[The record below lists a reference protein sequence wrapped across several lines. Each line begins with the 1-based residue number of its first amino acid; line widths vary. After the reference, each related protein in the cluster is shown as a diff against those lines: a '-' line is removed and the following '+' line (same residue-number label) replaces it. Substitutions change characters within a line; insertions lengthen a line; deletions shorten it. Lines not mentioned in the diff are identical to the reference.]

1 MSKFASS
8 KVGNND
14 STVHFEALPRN
25 LRRSE
30 EVKMS
35 FGSSLAD
42 AFFDI
47 LTYEIDSV
55 YDKFFSYS
63 CFVVLII
70 VVFISIWVK
79 NRAVSG
85 LPKPALLR
93 QHGSFHLKD
102 NLHLFNYKSKAFT
115 VMKKIQTLSV
125 MNAQS
130 MTSLEIAQVTGKMH
144 KDVMKAI
151 RNMEPAWLKVNGRN
165 FALVDYKDSKGELR
179 PCYSLTKTECLYIA
193 TKFNDEARAKLVIRW
208 QQLEQER
215 MMQQGIRKLLIT
227 DQDVMHEAEM
237 IIGRTL
243 VSFNQNADGCI
254 TASDIAKAIGME
266 VKDLNS
272 FLTDKKIQHW
282 KRGQYHLTPEYEGLG
297 LAQDRL
303 FIYYS
308 KDGKQKERTY
318 LVWTQKGAEMIDN
331 MIFNKGN

>member
-1 MSKFASS
+1 M
-8 KVGNND
+8 N
-14 STVHFEALPRN
+14 
-25 LRRSE
+25 
-30 EVKMS
+30 
-35 FGSSLAD
+35 
-42 AFFDI
+42 
-47 LTYEIDSV
+47 
-55 YDKFFSYS
+55 
-63 CFVVLII
+63 
-70 VVFISIWVK
+70 
-79 NRAVSG
+79 
-85 LPKPALLR
+85 
-93 QHGSFHLKD
+93 
-102 NLHLFNYKSKAFT
+102 
-115 VMKKIQTLSV
+115 KIQTLSV

-165 FALVDYKDSKGELR
+165 FALVDYKDAKGELR

-215 MMQQGIRKLLIT
+215 MMQQGVRHLLIT

-243 VSFNQNADGCI
+243 VSFNRHADGCI
-254 TASDIAKAIGME
+254 TTTDIAKAIGME
-266 VKDLNS
+266 VKELNS
-272 FLTDKKIQHW
+272 FLTIRKVQRW
-282 KRGQYHLTPEYEGLG
+282 MRGQYRLTPEYEGLG

-318 LVWTQKGAEMIDN
+318 LVWTRKGAEMIDN
-331 MIFNKGN
+331 MIFSNNSK